1 MNLEET
7 SPPLMETKKTKT
19 KIPSVKSDG
28 KLKEPKQHQCDTCGK
43 TFNRREYLTQH
54 IRIHTGEKPYRCH
67 LCEKRFIN
75 SGHLTTHMRTH
86 TGEKPHRCTLC
97 PKAFSTR
104 QELNKHT
111 MVLLDLF

>member
-1 MNLEET
+1 MIMQISNDCQKT
-7 SPPLMETKKTKT
+7 MKSPITTQPQQNDKN
-19 KIPSVKSDG
+19 
-28 KLKEPKQHQCDTCGK
+28 KEPKQHQCDTCGK

-54 IRIHTGEKPYRCH
+54 IRIHTGEKPYHCH

-86 TGEKPHRCTLC
+86 TGERPHVCNLC

-111 MVLLDLF
+111 MVLS